1 MWLRCV
7 CGLSLRAAMS
17 SIIRRRSGLTVL
29 VSLMGRSFL
38 SEVERPSI
46 LRTGLPVAPS
56 LIYRLAT
63 GLSAPAPAQRAGAQR
78 LRALAHPARSA
89 YARFLAFSAR
99 TGADREGQQWVDSG
113 RLVAD
118 PALMNP
124 LIFERFEFGRFLSIR
139 PENKRT
145 ERACWHGPGSSAKV
159 AIQNSHAV
167 RLV

>member
-56 LIYRLAT
+56 LFYRLAT

-78 LRALAHPARSA
+78 LRALARPSRSA
-89 YARFLAFSAR
+89 IDRNLAHCSRSSRPAN
-99 TGADREGQQWVDSG
+99 GECPPEADVDRRPNRVYGCRKVDGEWVFISH
-113 RLVAD
+113 
-118 PALMNP
+118 
-124 LIFERFEFGRFLSIR
+124 LSVDV
-139 PENKRT
+139 T
-145 ERACWHGPGSSAKV
+145 E
-159 AIQNSHAV
+159 
-167 RLV
+167 